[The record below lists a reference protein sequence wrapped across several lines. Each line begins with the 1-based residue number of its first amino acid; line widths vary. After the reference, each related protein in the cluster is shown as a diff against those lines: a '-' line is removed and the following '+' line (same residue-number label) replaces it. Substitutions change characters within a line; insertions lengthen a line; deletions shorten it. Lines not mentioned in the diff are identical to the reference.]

1 MKLNQRIE
9 IPSNRLTIF
18 TVGFLFLLINGFI
31 VNAQSVT
38 RVQNLSFGNFITYGN
53 GGTIT
58 ITSNNVVSKNG
69 GIISKSNPT
78 PAIFDLYGVEVG
90 KTVNVTYDHDVTLS
104 RAGGSEKMT
113 LVLDDYPSPT
123 DNGIILTGPS
133 PTRIKLGGTLTI
145 GSPSVTPVGIYSQ
158 SFQVSFT
165 VIHP

>member
-31 VNAQSVT
+31 VNAQSVST
-38 RVQNLSFGNFITYGN
+38 IQNLNFGNFITYGD

-69 GIISKSNPT
+69 GIILKSNPT
-78 PAIFDLYGVEVG
+78 PAIFDLYGVAVG
-90 KTVNVTYDHDVTLS
+90 KTVNVTYNHYVTLVGDH
-104 RAGGSEKMT
+104 GGEMT

-123 DNGIILTGPS
+123 ANGIILTGPS

-145 GSPSVTPVGIYSQ
+145 PSVHPVGIYSHP
-158 SFQVSFT
+158 FQVSFT
-165 VIHP
+165 VINH